1 MSQHLVFLLSN
12 AVYISLHAI
21 RLSQMKPITK
31 REKIIFIYCIYWM
44 CLLLN
49 YALANLHVATEKA
62 VGECGE
68 RINHQSHS
76 SVGQSRI

>member
-1 MSQHLVFLLSN
+1 
-12 AVYISLHAI
+12 
-21 RLSQMKPITK
+21 
-31 REKIIFIYCIYWM
+31 M

-68 RINHQSHS
+68 TINHRSHS
-76 SVGQSRI
+76 SVRQSRIERGDEINWSFPLAVMVRIRNLKDVIFTVKVCLC